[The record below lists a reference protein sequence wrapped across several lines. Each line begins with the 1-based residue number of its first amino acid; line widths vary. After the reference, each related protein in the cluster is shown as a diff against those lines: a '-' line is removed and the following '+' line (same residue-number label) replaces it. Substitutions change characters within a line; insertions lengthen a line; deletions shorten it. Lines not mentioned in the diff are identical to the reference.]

1 VAKMNSRKPK
11 LIKITKKNEY
21 LKMRSGLKISSPGFI
36 LQARYRENEDSV
48 DQSSIRYGLTCSKRV
63 GNAVK
68 RNRAKRRLRALVN
81 DIIPINGLKGWDY
94 VLIGKEQTTEKLS
107 FKILE
112 KNLIEC
118 LVKLHK
124 IGLNKI
130 EKN

>member
-1 VAKMNSRKPK
+1 MNSRKPK

-21 LKMRSGLKISSPGFI
+21 LRMRSGLKISTPGFI
-36 LQARYRENEDSV
+36 LQARQRENEDTV
-48 DQSSIRYGLTCSKRV
+48 DRSSIRYGLTCSKRV

-81 DIIPINGLKGWDY
+81 DIITTKGFKGWDY

-112 KNLIEC
+112 KNLTES

-124 IGLNKI
+124 IGIKKF

>member
-1 VAKMNSRKPK
+1 MNSRKPK
-11 LIKITKKNEY
+11 LTKITKKNEY

-81 DIIPINGLKGWDY
+81 DIIPIKGLKGWDY

-124 IGLNKI
+124 IGLKKI

>member
-1 VAKMNSRKPK
+1 MNSRKPK

>member
-1 VAKMNSRKPK
+1 MNSRKPK

-48 DQSSIRYGLTCSKRV
+48 DHSSIRYGLTCSKRV

-81 DIIPINGLKGWDY
+81 DIILIKGLKGWDY

-124 IGLNKI
+124 IGLKKI

>member
-1 VAKMNSRKPK
+1 MNSRKPK

-81 DIIPINGLKGWDY
+81 DIILIKGLKGWDY

-124 IGLNKI
+124 IGLKKI

>member
-1 VAKMNSRKPK
+1 MNSRKPK

-124 IGLNKI
+124 IGLKKI